1 MSQKTNNFNNLL
13 HLINKKKDYI
23 FLFVVC
29 TLFTIL
35 GVCLTRNE
43 VFLDDW
49 YIESSVDGLFGES
62 NRSLWVVGTNY
73 LLTSI
78 IYALSLT
85 GIRLSW
91 FHLMMV
97 LFNYISSVMVCTMII
112 RHIKGKAKYIISLL
126 FLAIITPFVFFYL
139 QFTTT
144 AAYVIAAGCLW
155 LFESIEQNSCKLS
168 YLFGGFWIILGAAMR
183 IDCVYF
189 SLYFMGLVWLIKIV
203 SILWKQHKRKN
214 IKSFWR
220 TFLHYFLPF
229 FLTLVLVFGI
239 ELSQRILMNHINP
252 GFSKWN
258 SVRCL
263 IDDYTIPDYLEN
275 SEAYQKLGISFND
288 YQLLKSWNNLDPD
301 FFTEELYQKIL
312 ELKDSAHNETVKNS
326 GLFSCITYTMQGLSG
341 NILLWGFLL
350 ALFCCFF
357 FFDSWITVGTAVL
370 LGGIIVLTSYFSYTG
385 RLIWRTEWP
394 IWTVAVIA
402 LLVLLC
408 HQEVKLKINLSKT
421 KRFILSAIACGFL
434 LFAVPAEKSTTVW
447 DPYKGLSLCQI
458 YVTRFENP
466 DNFIRYFKHKLFK
479 EPTIQY
485 DTFDGDISVY
495 MENKKEIFFYRL
507 WTRSWLQQY
516 PLTDRD
522 IFRTAP
528 VGAGENWGSLGQYIL
543 RLQPLENNLKS
554 YGIDN
559 PFQDLVN
566 ENIRV
571 VVKDN
576 ELKDRTWE
584 INQYLKEHY
593 YDDVNFSVDDIVKN
607 AVIGR
612 YIRNFD
618 TTSMNV
624 ASGFVTLS
632 YTQQSEY
639 RGMAKIELTPHNITG
654 FHMSSDESYIQLISA
669 TGETFTYALFEKEQ
683 VLQTYFYNDILIPG
697 SFYNVNFIY
706 KTGSD
711 WYVVNNAAVLQ
722 TNVLYSDYSLETLD
736 FSQNTELN
744 YTALTGYFER
754 EAGYAWTQK
763 YSTVR
768 IKNASVSTEGLL
780 LKLDLPEYATNST
793 VPIKIYINSSCVYE
807 LLPQKGSYDIWIP
820 AELIKN
826 NENQYFVEIECP
838 YFINPAI
845 KWGEPDTRDLSVKIY
860 YIGNPSSYINTKM

>member
-1 MSQKTNNFNNLL
+1 MSLKTNNFNNLL
-13 HLINKKKDYI
+13 HLINKKKDYF

-29 TLFTIL
+29 TFFTIL
-35 GVCLTRNE
+35 GVCLSRNE

-62 NRSLWVVGTNY
+62 NRSLWVVGTNF

-78 IYALSLT
+78 IYVLSLT

-97 LFNYISSVMVCTMII
+97 LFNFISSLMVCIMII
-112 RHIKGKAKYIISLL
+112 HHIKGKAKYILSLL
-126 FLAIITPFVFFYL
+126 FLIITTPFVFFYL

-155 LFESIEQNSCKLS
+155 LFESIEQNSHIGS
-168 YLFGGFWIILGAAMR
+168 YLFGSLWIVLGASMR

-189 SLYFMGLVWLIKIV
+189 SLYFMGLVWLIKI
-203 SILWKQHKRKN
+203 IPIFLRHRKNKN
-214 IKSFWR
+214 IKSFLSI
-220 TFLHYFLPF
+220 FLRYFLPF
-229 FLTLVLVFGI
+229 FLTLILVFGI
-239 ELSQRILMNHINP
+239 EFSQQVLMNHFNP
-252 GFSKWN
+252 GFSEWN
-258 SVRCL
+258 SIRCL
-263 IDDYTIPDYLEN
+263 IDDYAIPDYLEN
-275 SEAYQKLGISFND
+275 RKAYQELEMSFND

-312 ELKDSAHNETVKNS
+312 ELKNSVRNETLETS
-326 GLFSCITYTMQGLSG
+326 GLFSCIIDTVQSLSG

-350 ALFCCFF
+350 SLLFCFF
-357 FFDSWITVGTAVL
+357 FFDGWISVDIAVL
-370 LGGIIVLTSYFSYTG
+370 LGGIIVLTSYFSYMG

-402 LLVLLC
+402 FFVLLC
-408 HQEVKLKINLSKT
+408 HQEFSLKINFSKV
-421 KRFILSAIACGFL
+421 KRFILAVTACGFL
-434 LFAVPAEKSTTVW
+434 LFAVPAENSTTVW

-495 MENKKEIFFYRL
+495 MEDKKDIFFYRL

-528 VGAGENWGSLGQYIL
+528 IGAGENWGSLGQYIL
-543 RLQPLENNLKS
+543 RLQPLKNNLET

-566 ENIRV
+566 ENVRV
-571 VVKDN
+571 AVKDN

-584 INQYLKEHY
+584 INQYLREHY

-607 AVIGR
+607 VVIGR
-612 YIRNFD
+612 YMRNLN
-618 TTSMNV
+618 TNSMKEI
-624 ASGFVTLS
+624 SGRVILS

-639 RGMAKIELTPHNITG
+639 SGMSKIELTPQNITD
-654 FHMSSDESYIQLISA
+654 FHMDSDESYIQLISA
-669 TGETFTYALFEKEQ
+669 TGETFTFTLFERNQ

-697 SFYNVNFIY
+697 GSYNINFIY
-706 KTGSD
+706 KIGTN
-711 WYVVNNAAVLQ
+711 WYIVNNAAILQ
-722 TNVLYSDYSLETLD
+722 TSSIYSDSALETLN
-736 FSQNTELN
+736 FSQSTTIN
-744 YTALTGYFER
+744 YTALTGYYEC
-754 EAGYAWTQK
+754 ETGYAWTRK

-768 IKNASVSTEGLL
+768 LKNSFVSTEGLL
-780 LKLDLPEYATNST
+780 LKLELPEYAINST

-807 LLPQKGSYDIWIP
+807 LLPKKGSYDIWIP

-826 NENQYFVEIECP
+826 YENQYFIEIECP

-845 KWGEPDTRDLSVKIY
+845 IQGKSDTRDLSVKIY
-860 YIGNPSSYINTKM
+860 YIGNPSSYINTKK